1 LLTIVVD
8 MLRRRPAAENPPL
21 SATRTNAVRLVSR
34 SIAASDYPLTRD
46 NASGFNRIIRSR
58 RSLHLPNSTEPAF
71 RGRRPVQEDAMSD
84 LSYVAD
90 SLVKTGL
97 RPSRRTVKRA
107 ALGLAVAL
115 GVAGA
120 AEFGYGYLTTGRY
133 LESTDDAYVKADS
146 TIISPKVSGYIAQ
159 VLVGDNEPVK
169 SGQLLARIDDRDFR
183 TALKQAQADVAGSEA
198 AVRNLDAQIALQ
210 QPLIEQGTADIAAA
224 DANLK
229 FAQEERARYDDL
241 MRTGSGT
248 IQRAQQTD
256 AALREKIA
264 QLQHGKSGLLAAER
278 KVDVLTTD
286 RAKAVAQLDRARA
299 VEQQAALNLSY
310 TEITAPVDGTV
321 GARSLRVGQYVQA
334 GTQLMAVVPLD
345 AVYVVANFKETQ
357 LTHVRN
363 GQPVEI
369 RIDSFHATKLKGHVD
384 SLSPASGLEF
394 ALLPPDNAT
403 GNFTK
408 IVQRVPVKI
417 VLDDH
422 SLSGLLRPGMS
433 AEPTVD
439 TKATVLAEREA
450 SSKVA
455 ADAASARSHGG

>member
-1 LLTIVVD
+1 MLARLQSALPKDAHEPQEDD
-8 MLRRRPAAENPPL
+8 MSIL
-21 SATRTNAVRLVSR
+21 SY
-34 SIAASDYPLTRD
+34 ASD
-46 NASGFNRIIRSR
+46 
-58 RSLHLPNSTEPAF
+58 LPGKS
-71 RGRRPVQEDAMSD
+71 
-84 LSYVAD
+84 
-90 SLVKTGL
+90 GL
-97 RPSRRTVKRA
+97 RPSRQAIRRA
-107 ALGLAVAL
+107 VLALGLAV

-120 AEFGYGYLTTGRY
+120 AGFGYGYLTTGRY

-146 TIISPKVSGYIAQ
+146 TIISPKVSGYIAD
-159 VLVGDNEPVK
+159 VLVGDNQPVNA
-169 SGQLLARIDDRDFR
+169 GEVLAHIDDRDFR
-183 TALKQAQADVAGSEA
+183 TALAQAHADVAGAEA
-198 AVRNLDAQIALQ
+198 AVRNLDAQVALQ
-210 QPLIEQGTADIAAA
+210 QPVIAQQTADVAAA
-224 DANLK
+224 EANLK
-229 FAQEERARYDDL
+229 FAQEEQARYDGL
-241 MRTGSGT
+241 MKTGSGT

-256 AALREKIA
+256 AALREKTA
-264 QLQHGKSGLLAAER
+264 QLQHGQSALLAAER

-299 VEQQAALNLSY
+299 VEAQAALNLSY
-310 TEITAPVDGTV
+310 TQITAPVDGTV
-321 GARSLRVGQYVQA
+321 GARSLRVGQFVQA

-369 RIDSFHATKLKGHVD
+369 RIDSFHGTRLKGHID

-422 SLSGLLRPGMS
+422 RLTGLLRPGMS

-439 TKATVLAEREA
+439 TKATVLAERDHVKQ
-450 SSKVA
+450 SRLA
-455 ADAASARSHGG
+455 ADTATARPGS